1 MHQFCS
7 CAHIQTLSKHKFDS
21 GLFFFWVKLMFDVLW
36 TPHKNKKLRVISN
49 MFILVLNL
57 LCIMLLPVLA
67 KRKPLSSPLSPAI
80 QKTTFATISTFV
92 VPSLTSSTYIRD
104 RIIYVD
110 DKPVG
115 KIDVLCEMKTI
126 KMSLRKRKS
135 KAHPLV
141 VAVACN
147 DGGSHYKNARTRW
160 R

>member
-1 MHQFCS
+1 
-7 CAHIQTLSKHKFDS
+7 
-21 GLFFFWVKLMFDVLW
+21 
-36 TPHKNKKLRVISN
+36 